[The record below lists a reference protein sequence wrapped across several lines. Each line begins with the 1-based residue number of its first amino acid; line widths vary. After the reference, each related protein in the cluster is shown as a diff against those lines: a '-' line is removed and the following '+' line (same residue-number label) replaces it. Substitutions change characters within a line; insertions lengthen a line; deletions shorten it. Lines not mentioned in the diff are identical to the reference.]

1 MPRYRVRAYTE
12 EGNLVEDI
20 IEAPSFNDLVERVR
34 EKGLHFINADEVAE
48 EAPRQVRREEEKEK
62 KKAKRGFAL
71 FRGVSDR
78 DMSLFCRQLG
88 AMVNAGVGIIDAL
101 EIVAD
106 QMPNKRLAQT
116 IMEVAKD
123 VSEGMSLSGAMAQ
136 RANVFP
142 ELVINLV
149 AVGEETGE
157 LDRALLRASEYY
169 EKLAMIKSK
178 IKSASFYPILVLVI
192 STVIVTGILYFL
204 VPTFAEIYKNL
215 GGSLPLPTQILIN
228 ASNALRENLLYIVGF
243 VIAFSVAFRIAYTRS
258 YGFRRSVHAFILK
271 LPKFGDLALKSAMAK
286 FGRTMATM
294 FASGVSIER
303 ALEIAGK
310 VAGNLVVKEAVDRV
324 QKEVTEGQPMWASM
338 EKTGRFPKLIVAMV
352 KVGEETGR
360 LDEMLDT
367 IARFYEDEV
376 DRTVEGLITLIE
388 PLLIVILGTL
398 IGAILIALYM
408 PIFKMGELIS

>member
-12 EGNLVEDI
+12 EGNIVEDI
-20 IEAPSFNDLVERVR
+20 IEAPSFNDLMERVR

-48 EAPRQVRREEEKEK
+48 EAPRQVKREEERK
-62 KKAKRGFAL
+62 KGRGFAL

-116 IMEVAKD
+116 ILEVAKD

-204 VPTFAEIYKNL
+204 VPTFAEIYQNL

-243 VIAFSVAFRIAYTRS
+243 IVAFSVAFRMAYTKS
-258 YGFRRSVHAFILK
+258 YGFRRAVHAFILK
-271 LPKFGDLALKSAMAK
+271 TPKFGDLALKSAMAK

-294 FASGVSIER
+294 FARGVSIER

-338 EKTGRFPKLIVAMV
+338 EKTERFPKLIVAMV